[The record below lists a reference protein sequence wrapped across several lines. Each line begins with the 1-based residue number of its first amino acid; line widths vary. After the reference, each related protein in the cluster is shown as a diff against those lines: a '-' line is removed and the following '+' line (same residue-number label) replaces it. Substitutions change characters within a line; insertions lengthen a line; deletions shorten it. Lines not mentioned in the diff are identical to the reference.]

1 MTPLQEILWFPRCVL
16 LNLEP
21 IPAPKGRFGTAQ
33 GWAVLGRPF
42 GAERYSGI
50 LYSPIFLYRVLRL
63 IPRME
68 AVLTLLPPV
77 TFKTWVK

>member
-1 MTPLQEILWFPRCVL
+1 
-16 LNLEP
+16 
-21 IPAPKGRFGTAQ
+21 
-33 GWAVLGRPF
+33 
-42 GAERYSGI
+42 
-50 LYSPIFLYRVLRL
+50 LRL